1 MSAYNK
7 ENVFLQFYILAKL

>member
-7 ENVFLQFYILAKL
+7 ENVLLQFYILAKL